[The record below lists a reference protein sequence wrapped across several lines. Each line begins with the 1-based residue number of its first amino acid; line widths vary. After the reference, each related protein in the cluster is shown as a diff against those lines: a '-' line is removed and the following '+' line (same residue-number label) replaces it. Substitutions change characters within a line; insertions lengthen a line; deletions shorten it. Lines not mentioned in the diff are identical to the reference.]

1 MMKQMRFGQKV
12 DLAPRHNPFQKLGSA
27 STPSSS
33 ASTLSSS
40 TNIQQPG
47 GPTRQPSGDQSLFG
61 RKDAQDVNHLSLLQ
75 QSTLAGATANMQ
87 AQQEPHLLV
96 SAAAAAMSHQQGYLN
111 AHEAF
116 LRSRLFLGNAIPL
129 ATSRHQTLQQGLL
142 FNPTGRLSLPEDVAA
157 AAAAVLAERDLRN
170 SLLLS
175 SSMDIQRRHSL
186 QSTNCPTGGPVPG
199 SNAVL
204 DALFAHN
211 WSNGIGAI
219 DLEHSRN
226 LLGGSAAQEQQ
237 ADVPVRHINH
247 AAPAPS
253 AATSQQLSNQLA
265 LWNHQQQQQ
274 QQTATSSSSASSEGR
289 SAELLFLIE
298 QEQLRRQNDRF
309 KSS

>member
-61 RKDAQDVNHLSLLQ
+61 RKDAQDANHLSLLQ
-75 QSTLAGATANMQ
+75 QSTMAGAAANMQ
-87 AQQEPHLLV
+87 AQQEQHPLV
-96 SAAAAAMSHQQGYLN
+96 SAAAAMSHQQGYLN

-211 WSNGIGAI
+211 WSNGTGAI
-219 DLEHSRN
+219 DLEAARN
-226 LLGGSAAQEQQ
+226 ILGGSAAQQQQ

-247 AAPAPS
+247 AAPPS
-253 AATSQQLSNQLA
+253 STATSQQLSHQLA
-265 LWNHQQQQQ
+265 LWNHQQQQ
-274 QQTATSSSSASSEGR
+274 QQTATSSSSACSEGR